1 MILQNHTPAAS
12 FYSIIEKKEEGD
24 NMAEITVEQY
34 HECYELAKLV
44 NAEKMSIQEAT
55 FKLGSLGVSENSAM
69 MYLRCARYMLEG
81 KRFTSRVKELA
92 ISHNL
97 TQIYAEYG
105 PEGLKKALRSVRG
118 YLDYQKKYADYP
130 GLEKVYS
137 EFMDIL

>member
-1 MILQNHTPAAS
+1 
-12 FYSIIEKKEEGD
+12 
-24 NMAEITVEQY
+24 MAEITVEQY
-34 HECYELAKLV
+34 HECYKLAKLV
-44 NAEKMSIQEAT
+44 NTEKMSIQEAT
-55 FKLGSLGVSENSAM
+55 FRLGSLGVSENSAM

-105 PEGLKKALRSVRG
+105 SEGLKKALRSVRG